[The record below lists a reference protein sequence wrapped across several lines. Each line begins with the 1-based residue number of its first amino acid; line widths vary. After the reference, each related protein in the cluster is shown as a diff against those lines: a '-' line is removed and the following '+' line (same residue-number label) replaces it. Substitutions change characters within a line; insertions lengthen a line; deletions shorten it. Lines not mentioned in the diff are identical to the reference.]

1 MAITY
6 FIVHRV
12 QRLSPSEACHLQL
25 REEPFQLNG
34 KIEEVFRELK
44 QSYLKRLGK
53 QYGRFSDDAGK
64 SPLPALIKE
73 VQEDKISFSSMSRS
87 VMQHV
92 KLVMDSIDIVVEGHL
107 FFAFETLEI
116 GTSMYLFWVHQN
128 QAASLD
134 GELNFG
140 DAVIL
145 ESSNVAWAAR
155 VNLDEWS
162 SGDSQHYLG
171 VISWRG
177 EKEASDALLDVV
189 GFTDKVDTKADTESF
204 LEAVDTYVS
213 LLPEEEMPAVRGK
226 IVDYC
231 LEQDKRGQAV
241 ELVDLSRHV
250 NENAADELHK
260 HIQQTTPKL
269 KTQFIP
275 DRAQMRNYVRISGR
289 DELISM
295 SFASGCLGE
304 TVVYDAD
311 SDCLTIRKIPSALKT
326 RLLKHMRES

>member
-1 MAITY
+1 MAITH

-12 QRLSPSEACHLQL
+12 QRLSPTDACKLQL
-25 REEPFQLNG
+25 REQHFQLNG

-53 QYGRFSDDAGK
+53 QYGRFSDDIGK
-64 SPLPALIKE
+64 SPLVALTKE
-73 VQEDKISFSSMSRS
+73 FEEDKISFARMTSS

-92 KLVMDSIDIVVEGHL
+92 KLVMDSMDAVVEGHL
-107 FFAFETLEI
+107 FFAYEKLEI
-116 GTSMYLFWVHQN
+116 GTSLYLFWVHQN
-128 QAASLD
+128 HAVALD
-134 GELNFG
+134 GELTFN
-140 DAVIL
+140 DVVVL
-145 ESSNVAWAAR
+145 DTSNVCWAAR
-155 VNLDEWS
+155 VNLDEWR

-171 VISWRG
+171 VVGWRG
-177 EKEASDALLDVV
+177 ERDVSEALLDVL

-204 LEAVDTYVS
+204 LGAVDTYVTQ
-213 LLPEEEMPAVRGK
+213 LPEDDIPAVRGK

-241 ELVDLSRHV
+241 ALSELSRHV

-260 HIQQTTPKL
+260 HIQQHSPQI

-275 DRAQMRNYVRISGR
+275 DRAQMKNYVRISGR

-311 SDCLTIRKIPSALKT
+311 SDCLTIRKIPSALKS